1 VPASYVFLADDVS
14 VGRDG
19 FEFCAARL
27 GQPSIVTSPGGYE
40 AMLSQPAPLADA
52 LLKVCQ

>member
-1 VPASYVFLADDVS
+1 VDRDV
-14 VGRDG
+14 

-27 GQPSIVTSPGGYE
+27 GQPSIVTSPGGHE
-40 AMLSQPAPLADA
+40 AMLSQPASLADA